1 MKQSDIQPGSLVAFR
16 DRDWVV
22 LPSDD
27 KDLMLLRP
35 LGGAEEETTAVYLPL
50 KLPGEEVTKSE
61 FPQPTVK
68 DLGDFATARML
79 FNAARLSFRHASGP
93 FRCMGRLSF
102 RPRNYQLVPLVM
114 ALKQDTVRLMI
125 ADDVGIGK
133 TIEALLILREMME
146 RGEVKRFAVLCPP
159 HLCDQWQQELR
170 DKLDIEA
177 VVLRSGT
184 ALSLDKKVPAG
195 QRFFQYY
202 PYQVISIDYIKSD
215 RNRRLFLDQHPDLVI
230 ADEAHTCAL
239 PQGSRSPSQQMR
251 YNLLHELAKKE
262 SQHLLLLTATPH
274 SGKDEEFGSLLGL
287 LKKDL
292 EQIDLQEAE
301 QKDRKRIAEH
311 FIQRKR
317 EHIEHWAGEDT
328 PFPKRLNDDPL
339 KEVTYALSTEYAAFY
354 ANVVRYARGISQ
366 QHGPEHKER
375 MRYWAALSLLR
386 GCISSPATAA
396 VLLGNRYQRRQE
408 SVEPVAVEDGT
419 SLLRQ
424 METDSDAPET
434 DVISMADL
442 NEQELNALQTLAREA
457 EALHGEATDLKL
469 RELVKAVKKLLKDGF
484 DPIIFCRY
492 IATAKYVAQ
501 ALRETLPKKVA
512 VQDVTSELEDEDRR
526 KVVKGM
532 AASAQRVMVATDCL
546 SEGINLQEHF
556 TAVVHY
562 DLPWNPN
569 RIEQR
574 EGRVDRFGQP
584 SKVVRTVL
592 LRGSDNPVDQFVL
605 GVLIE
610 KVKQIQGDIGVS
622 ISIGENNAA
631 VMDAAVRKLILDP
644 SAIQVRQLSIDF
656 GSSAPEVQA
665 ADQAMTHELDEMKR
679 RAARLRDIF
688 AHNSVDQKLI
698 EAELQEVD
706 EAIGDVKS
714 VEAYVLQSV
723 VHLGG
728 SVQREHEDHVI
739 HIANLP
745 LHLRTELG
753 AKRDA
758 VRITFRS
765 PTPQGYLYLGRNHRF
780 VEQLC
785 QYMLSR
791 SLEHDGGGLRLARSA
806 VVVTDAVSTRTTLV
820 QFRVRNVI
828 REVQGSREVISE
840 EMYLWGY
847 SGSGDDRL
855 TLSYADAKRLLMEA
869 RPVANVSLE
878 QQTERWKREE
888 SAFKEHEPEFHAL
901 AEARAK
907 HLVEAHGRFKTL
919 VGGRR
924 FEAVH
929 PVLPPDV
936 MGVYILVPQPTARS

>member
-1 MKQSDIQPGSLVAFR
+1 MKQTDIQPGSLVAFR
-16 DRDWVV
+16 DRDWIV

-35 LGGAEEETTAVYLPL
+35 LGGAEEETTAVFLPL
-50 KLPGEEVTKSE
+50 RLPGEEVSKSE
-61 FPQPTVK
+61 FPKPTVK
-68 DLGDFATARML
+68 DLGDFSTARML
-79 FNAARLSFRHASGP
+79 FNAGRLSFRHASGP

-177 VVLRSGT
+177 VVIRSGT

-195 QRFFQYY
+195 QRFFHYY

-215 RNRRLFLDQHPDLVI
+215 RNRSLFLDQRPDLII

-262 SQHLLLLTATPH
+262 EQHLLLLTATPH

-287 LKKDL
+287 LEKDL
-292 EQIDLQEAE
+292 QRIDLGQAE
-301 QKDRKRIAEH
+301 QKERRHIAQY

-317 EHIEHWAGEDT
+317 EHIVHWAGEDT
-328 PFPKRLNDDPL
+328 PFPKRQENDPL
-339 KEVTYALSTEYAAFY
+339 KEVTYELSPEYAAFY

-366 QHGPEHKER
+366 QQGPENRER

-386 GCISSPATAA
+386 GCISSPANA
-396 VLLGNRYQRRQE
+396 VTLLGNRYQRRQE
-408 SVEPVAVEDGT
+408 SADPVAVEEGT

-434 DVISMADL
+434 DIISMADL
-442 NEQELNALQTLAREA
+442 SATELDALQALAREA
-457 EALHGEATDLKL
+457 EALHGEAADHKL
-469 RELVKAVKKLLKDGF
+469 RELVKAVKKLLKAGF
-484 DPIIFCRY
+484 NPIIFCRY

-501 ALRETLPKKVA
+501 ALRDALPKKVD

-532 AASAQRVMVATDCL
+532 SVSAQRVMVATDCL

-605 GVLIE
+605 AVLID

-644 SAIQVRQLSIDF
+644 NAIQVRQLRIDF
-656 GSSAPEVQA
+656 GNSAPELQA
-665 ADQAMTHELDEMKR
+665 AEHAMTQELEEMKR

-714 VEAYVLQSV
+714 VEAFVLQAV

-728 SVQREHEDHVI
+728 SVQQEGEDHVI

-745 LHLRTELG
+745 LHLRSELG
-753 AKRDA
+753 AKRDT

-806 VVVTDAVSTRTTLV
+806 VVVTDVVTTRTTLV

-847 SGSGDDRL
+847 SGSGENSRTL
-855 TLSYADAKRLLMEA
+855 TYAEAKRLLLEA
-869 RPVANVSLE
+869 RPVANLSLE

-888 SAFKEHEPEFHAL
+888 SAFKEHEPEFNAL

-929 PVLPPDV
+929 PVLPPDI